1 MQKVAIV
8 FTMPSIASLL
18 GLRFLSHAPFDVEIM
33 LSTKPVGL
41 SANVNAPRTDDFQ
54 AQTRFYEENLLIS
67 TWTSST
73 ICFVAACIAVSLR
86 LYSRKLKGQ
95 TLAWDDYIILISMM
109 FYVPFYVTVVLGL
122 VWAGGPVQLMTDLE
136 YANYEQVNSKVYVAS
151 STISSVP
158 LFFAKVGDAF

>member
-1 MQKVAIV
+1 
-8 FTMPSIASLL
+8 MPSISSLL
-18 GLRFLSHAPFDVEIM
+18 GRRSLSHAPFDVEIVP
-33 LSTKPVGL
+33 SIKPVGL
-41 SANVNAPRTDDFQ
+41 SPNVNSPQSNDFQ

-73 ICFVAACIAVSLR
+73 ICFVAACVAASLR

-95 TLAWDDYIILISMM
+95 TLAWDDYMILISMM

-122 VWAGGPVQLMTDLE
+122 VWGGGPVQPMTDLE
-136 YANYEQVNSKVYVAS
+136 YANYEEVNSKVYVAS

-158 LFFAKVGDAF
+158 LFFAKVGDVS